1 MLHCNSEWRFKTGHM
16 ADNGLREIS
25 QIYGSLGVPEAHK
38 YLVTRVEGALSY
50 GYSNDAASNIQL
62 YQSTNPFTP
71 NPNVLHTASTS
82 LLSDTR
88 LLRFLPQPHHISLNR
103 RHGEQHH
110 TDTTTLHM
118 LIHLGD
124 VDRYRI
130 RSLQLRLLPRWP
142 QLPGRICHKSCR
154 ERRHR
159 NWYPMQG
166 WRSVGDGEA
175 GLKQAHEEGRK
186 QAHRDS

>member
-1 MLHCNSEWRFKTGHM
+1 
-16 ADNGLREIS
+16 
-25 QIYGSLGVPEAHK
+25 
-38 YLVTRVEGALSY
+38 LSY
-50 GYSNDAASNIQL
+50 GTATTPHQTYS
-62 YQSTNPFTP
+62 YQSTNPYTP
-71 NPNVLHTASTS
+71 NSNALHTASTS
-82 LLSDTR
+82 LLFDTR
-88 LLRFLPQPHHISLNR
+88 PLRFSPQPHHISLNR
-103 RHGEQHH
+103 RHGEQPH

-118 LIHLGD
+118 LIHLQD

-130 RSLQLRLLPRWP
+130 RSFQLRLLPRWP
-142 QLPGRICHKSCR
+142 QLSGRVRHKSCR

-186 QAHRDS
+186 QAHRNRRQTRWCCTLKTSPKHHNTSRANIRLSTGLRRSRS

>member
-1 MLHCNSEWRFKTGHM
+1 
-16 ADNGLREIS
+16 
-25 QIYGSLGVPEAHK
+25 
-38 YLVTRVEGALSY
+38 LSY
-50 GYSNDAASNIQL
+50 GTATTPHQTYS
-62 YQSTNPFTP
+62 YQSTNPYTP
-71 NPNVLHTASTS
+71 NSNALHTASTS
-82 LLSDTR
+82 LLFDTR
-88 LLRFLPQPHHISLNR
+88 PLRFSPQPHHISLNR
-103 RHGEQHH
+103 RHGEQPH

-118 LIHLGD
+118 LIHLQD

-142 QLPGRICHKSCR
+142 QLSGRVRHKSCR

-186 QAHRDS
+186 QAHRNRRQTRWCCTLKTSPKHHNTSRANIRLSTGLRRSRS